1 LRAISGALEYR
12 EIMFPSAARQS
23 DKTGSFK
30 AKGLGEALCLLKC
43 FLRNCR
49 DGLPLGCVETI
60 HAEFVKLI
68 GGLTCQGLLQGCGA
82 CVGVIKVHTLNLIG
96 GQRDKN
102 LQRIAR
108 LGDHGLAQMRER
120 FGQMFAVW

>member
-1 LRAISGALEYR
+1 
-12 EIMFPSAARQS
+12 MFPSAARQS